1 MDHNLVIPEYL
12 VEYDYVLGNS
22 NQNRVADFTDTVAL
36 LETNDD
42 EFISAKN
49 IKTYEKDVNNIYN
62 TLVEE
67 ISGYQFESIEEK
79 NNPNLE
85 IQANDLDRFDIGTL
99 KVMLINYFKYCLSRS
114 NLYYELNENLLF
126 ENSEDFDIKK
136 LSIEDPSI
144 LQFANLSNLKIKNLA
159 FIPTFT
165 NLEVPVISY
174 NHLTNLVEL
183 ENLVNL
189 KKLDASHNKV
199 TTLAGLSAL
208 KLEHLDISHNLISSE
223 DSLNILQ
230 LCSAT
235 LKEVN
240 VMFNPFEDEHNA
252 KIKLAK
258 IVPNLQWLN
267 HVSRDKFLLMEKEDN
282 SAN

>member
-165 NLEVPVISY
+165 NLEVLVISY